1 MWMHGATFND
11 SADCDIEEARWIDD
25 HFFNQS
31 ARVNFMN
38 KGELID
44 SVAGA
49 AGLSRA
55 DATKAVDAVLD
66 SIQGTLAN
74 GGSVS
79 LVGFGTFSVKARAAR
94 AGRNPRTGETIQIK
108 ASNVPGF
115 KAGKGL
121 KDAVN

>member
-1 MWMHGATFND
+1 
-11 SADCDIEEARWIDD
+11 
-25 HFFNQS
+25 
-31 ARVNFMN
+31 MN
-38 KGELID
+38 KGDLIEA
-44 SVAGA
+44 VAGR

-66 SIQGTLAN
+66 SVQDTLAA

-79 LVGFGTFSVKARAAR
+79 LVGFGTFTVKARAAR
-94 AGRNPRTGETIQIK
+94 AGRNPRTGETIQIP

>member
-1 MWMHGATFND
+1 
-11 SADCDIEEARWIDD
+11 
-25 HFFNQS
+25 
-31 ARVNFMN
+31 MN

-44 SVAGA
+44 SVANS

-66 SIQGTLAN
+66 TITSTLAS
-74 GGSVS
+74 GGSVG

-94 AGRNPRTGETIQIK
+94 MGRNPRTGEAIHIA